1 MIPIGGIRVI
11 SFSPPVP
18 LSEQNMESLDLSSYP
33 PAPVTWAYN
42 ALDTVCEPLGC
53 GDWRQLAPESLTQK
67 GAWLSEEFQLK
78 ASVSEL
84 MPPLLT
90 YPEYLQQTSSNYSLN
105 SLKAFAFETPSTSLA
120 DVTTPSSMLVLVF
133 LVIIL
138 RTTKAILLPLF
149 SAFGRQAARHTHGK
163 DWEKANAVRIVKFGE
178 YVFRLFFHSGIS
190 AAGIW
195 YFWDKEW
202 WKQGGTKTLFLEYPY
217 QEVAPGMTWYY
228 LVQSAYN
235 LEAMLSLLELSFTVS
250 VFPPRIAWKE
260 TVRGDF
266 REMFI
271 HHVIT
276 NLLVIGSSFFRF
288 TRVGSMVFLVH
299 DISDV
304 PVDLSKLANF
314 LKWKATTATCF
325 ASMVL
330 VWCMTRLGALP
341 FVIFR
346 SVIQESW
353 MVCTSGHI
361 EPIYY
366 LHYQPLFVVLIG
378 LLILLHLLWFGMF
391 IQMGWLLISKGEAQ
405 DLAEHKKGEH
415 VAVPT
420 KKKQ

>member
-250 VFPPRIAWKE
+250 VFPPRIAWKKNSTGGFPRNVYPPRYHE
-260 TVRGDF
+260 LACHWIVLLSLHSSGKYGLSGSRHFRCSSGFEQTCQLFEMEGDNCYLLC
-266 REMFI
+266 I
-271 HHVIT
+271 HGVGM
-276 NLLVIGSSFFRF
+276 VYDSIGSTSLCHF
-288 TRVGSMVFLVH
+288 
-299 DISDV
+299 
-304 PVDLSKLANF
+304 
-314 LKWKATTATCF
+314 
-325 ASMVL
+325 
-330 VWCMTRLGALP
+330 
-341 FVIFR
+341 
-346 SVIQESW
+346 SVSHSRILD
-353 MVCTSGHI
+353 G
-361 EPIYY
+361 
-366 LHYQPLFVVLIG
+366 LHEWPY
-378 LLILLHLLWFGMF
+378 
-391 IQMGWLLISKGEAQ
+391 
-405 DLAEHKKGEH
+405 
-415 VAVPT
+415 
-420 KKKQ
+420 